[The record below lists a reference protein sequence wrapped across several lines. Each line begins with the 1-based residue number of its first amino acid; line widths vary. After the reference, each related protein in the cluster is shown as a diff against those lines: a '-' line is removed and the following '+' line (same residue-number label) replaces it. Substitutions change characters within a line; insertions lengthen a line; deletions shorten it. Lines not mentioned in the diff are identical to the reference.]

1 MSTVIEWLADSL
13 VAGSI
18 VMMIVML
25 IRGVILR
32 KMPRRYAYLLW
43 AVVAIRLVCP
53 VSIESPLSV
62 FNYVPEVKLVQKHS
76 AQSDTMTSTDMDSK
90 SDTISNGQTS
100 PFSEAYR
107 ADGMETKHAGDAV
120 FAGNMDQDDN
130 KESALSDQE
139 TREETSTQEDGHR
152 ESVTEKTAI
161 FPSITQETATDAV
174 GTSPLMLILF
184 LLWALGVG
192 VFLMKNVIDGVK
204 LHKRLRT
211 AVRLEKGVYESDMID
226 TPFVKGIIRPRIYIP
241 FRLSDHERACILA
254 HEKHHIHRGD
264 PIFKLFATVLLTVFW
279 FHPLVWVSYRLMVRD
294 MEMSCDEYVLTHEAN
309 DIRASYSTLLLAFA
323 TNRRI
328 VDGVLFFGENDTK
341 QRVKHVLGFK
351 KKHMALGLIAILVVV
366 LTSACTLTGKAMGE
380 SLKINDISDGEAV
393 SGQAVSGEAVS
404 GESTDMLLSNKQNGM
419 NEVDTDTKNN
429 TDVPLS
435 ADEIKDKYREYF
447 DNRQG
452 EITVSGIDY
461 WTPEMDV
468 VHNNDIDI
476 DLGKLS
482 VYCYYDINEDGM
494 PEMIISDGDHRFE
507 GGGISP
513 YTLLICSYK
522 SGKVVPVFGIIG
534 IRGEAYRWEGKGICA
549 FFGGSDFGEYVFYR
563 MTDDGFEYEERYYML
578 GMHHD
583 DSVMKKK
590 CNYYNKSN
598 HGEKISKE
606 KFNEVVDS
614 LYGHELMQNVHR
626 SSRYTEEDINSAIK
640 VVKGIFKDMES
651 EVDDFR
657 LYQLYYSGDGYS
669 EDFSDWAD
677 RNNADEVIVLKSEFY
692 IGDSKNTTLNDYFTY
707 ENYNWILVRKKGGN
721 WVEVDQGY

>member
-76 AQSDTMTSTDMDSK
+76 AQSDTITSSDMDSK

-120 FAGNMDQDDN
+120 FAGNMDPDEN

-161 FPSITQETATDAV
+161 FPSITQETATDAAGV
-174 GTSPLMLILF
+174 APLMLILF

-192 VFLMKNVIDGVK
+192 VFIMKNVIDGVK

-241 FRLSDHERACILA
+241 FRLSEQERACILA

-264 PIFKLFATVLLTVFW
+264 PIFKLFATVLLAVFW

-366 LTSACTLTGKAMGE
+366 LTSACTLTGRAAGE
-380 SLKINDISDGEAV
+380 SLKTNDISDGEAV

-404 GESTDMLLSNKQNGM
+404 GESTDMLLSNKQNSM

-447 DNRQG
+447 DNRHG

-590 CNYYNKSN
+590 CKYYNKSD

-677 RNNADEVIVLKSEFY
+677 RNNADEVIVLMSEFY
-692 IGDSKNTTLNDYFTY
+692 VGDSKNTTLNDDFTY
-707 ENYNWILVRKKGGN
+707 EDFNWILVRKKGED
-721 WVEVDQGY
+721 WVKVDQGY

>member
-107 ADGMETKHAGDAV
+107 ADGMETKHAGDAI

-130 KESALSDQE
+130 KKSALSDQE

-174 GTSPLMLILF
+174 GAAPLMLILF

-204 LHKRLRT
+204 LRKRLCT
-211 AVRLEKGVYESDMID
+211 AVKLEKGVYESDMID

-241 FRLSDHERACILA
+241 FRLSDQEKACILA
-254 HEKHHIHRGD
+254 HEKHHIRRGD
-264 PIFKLFATVLLTVFW
+264 PFFKLIATVLLAVFW

-323 TNRRI
+323 TNRRL

-341 QRVKHVLGFK
+341 QRVKHIMGFK
-351 KKHMALGLIAILVVV
+351 KKHVALGLIAILVVV
-366 LTSACTLTGKAMGE
+366 MTSACTLTGKAMGE
-380 SLKINDISDGEAV
+380 SLKTNDISDGDAV

-404 GESTDMLLSNKQNGM
+404 GESTDMLLSNKQNSM

-429 TDVPLS
+429 PDVPLS

-447 DNRQG
+447 DNRHG

-534 IRGEAYRWEGKGICA
+534 IRGKAYRWEGKGICA

-563 MTDDGFEYEERYYML
+563 MTDDGFEYEERYYMF

-590 CNYYNKSN
+590 CKYYNKSD

-669 EDFSDWAD
+669 EDYSDWAD
-677 RNNADEVIVLKSEFY
+677 RNNADEVIVLMSEFY
-692 IGDSKNTTLNDYFTY
+692 IGDSKNTTFNEYSTY
-707 ENYNWILVRKKGGN
+707 EDFDWILVRKKGGN
-721 WVEVDQGY
+721 WVKVDQGY

>member
-174 GTSPLMLILF
+174 GAAPLMLILF

-192 VFLMKNVIDGVK
+192 VLLMKNVIDGVK
-204 LHKRLRT
+204 LHKRLCT
-211 AVRLEKGVYESDMID
+211 AVKLEKGVYESDMID

-241 FRLSDHERACILA
+241 FRLSDQEKACILA
-254 HEKHHIHRGD
+254 HEKHHIRRGD
-264 PIFKLFATVLLTVFW
+264 PFFKLIATVLLAVFW

-294 MEMSCDEYVLTHEAN
+294 MEMSCDEYVLTHETS

-341 QRVKHVLGFK
+341 QRVKHILGFK

-366 LTSACTLTGKAMGE
+366 MTSACTLTGKAAGE
-380 SLKINDISDGEAV
+380 SLKTNDISDGEAV

-404 GESTDMLLSNKQNGM
+404 GESTDMLLSNKQNSI

-447 DNRQG
+447 DNRHG

-507 GGGISP
+507 GDGISP

-563 MTDDGFEYEERYYML
+563 MTDDGFEYEERYYMF

-590 CNYYNKSN
+590 CKYYNKSD

-614 LYGHELMQNVHR
+614 LYGHELIQNVHR

-640 VVKGIFKDMES
+640 VVKGIFKDMKS
-651 EVDDFR
+651 EVDDLR
-657 LYQLYYSGDGYS
+657 LYQLYYSGDWYS
-669 EDFSDWAD
+669 ENYSDWAD

-692 IGDSKNTTLNDYFTY
+692 IGDSKNTTFNDYFTY

-721 WVEVDQGY
+721 WVMVDQGY

>member
-174 GTSPLMLILF
+174 GAAPLMLILF

-192 VFLMKNVIDGVK
+192 VLLMKNVIDGVK
-204 LHKRLRT
+204 LHKRLCT
-211 AVRLEKGVYESDMID
+211 AVKLEKGVYESDMID

-241 FRLSDHERACILA
+241 FRLSDQEKACILA
-254 HEKHHIHRGD
+254 HEKHHIRRGD
-264 PIFKLFATVLLTVFW
+264 PFFKLIATVLLAVFW

-309 DIRASYSTLLLAFA
+309 DIRTSYSTLLLAFA
-323 TNRRI
+323 TNRRL

-341 QRVKHVLGFK
+341 QRVKHILGFK

-366 LTSACTLTGKAMGE
+366 LTSACTLTGKAVGE
-380 SLKINDISDGEAV
+380 SLKTNDISDGEAV

-404 GESTDMLLSNKQNGM
+404 GESTDMLLSNKQNSM

-447 DNRQG
+447 DNRHG

-507 GGGISP
+507 GGGILP

-563 MTDDGFEYEERYYML
+563 MTDDGFEYEERYYMF

-590 CNYYNKSN
+590 CKYYNKSD

-640 VVKGIFKDMES
+640 VVKGIFKDMKS
-651 EVDDFR
+651 EVDDLR
-657 LYQLYYSGDGYS
+657 LYQLYYSGDWYS
-669 EDFSDWAD
+669 ENYSDWAD

-692 IGDSKNTTLNDYFTY
+692 IGDSKNTTFNDYFTY

-721 WVEVDQGY
+721 WVMVDQGY